1 MGRVRSLV
9 KVRPPRADFGYRS
22 GVFRSESL
30 AAFRSRDFRVFQVAR
45 FLSTIATQAQ
55 SVAVGW
61 RVYEITHEPLDL
73 GFVGLAQF
81 LPAFLLSLV
90 TGHVADRYD
99 RRRVVMV
106 CGVAMAACSALLLW
120 LAHIGN
126 ESTLAIYGVLLLFG
140 TARAF
145 QRAAGSAFLPHTV
158 PPEHFQNAVVWGSTM
173 WQIATIAGPAVGGL
187 LYWLGGGAPFV
198 YAAAAVLYGFAFV
211 FDLANGVRLGRME
224 KKAVTWS
231 TLLAGVRYVLENRIV
246 LGAIT
251 LDLFAVLLGGAV
263 ALLPVFAK
271 DILHVGPLGLGALR
285 SAPAVG
291 ASLMAIVLAW
301 RPLTRRAGRTLYICV
316 FVFGLSTIVFGLSE
330 WFLLSFFALVVGGA
344 VDMVSIVIRQTLVQT
359 ATPPEMRGRVSA
371 VNVAFIVA
379 SNELGEFE
387 SGVTAAWLGTV
398 PAVLLGGV
406 GTCGVVVA
414 CAFLFP
420 QLRRVDRLGGP

>member
-1 MGRVRSLV
+1 M
-9 KVRPPRADFGYRS
+9 FQ
-22 GVFRSESL
+22 SESL

-45 FLSTIATQAQ
+45 FLSTIATQSQ

-61 RVYEITHEPLDL
+61 QVYELTGEPLDL

-106 CGVAMAACSALLLW
+106 CGVAMALCSGLLLG
-120 LAHIGN
+120 LAQSGN
-126 ESTLAIYGVLLLFG
+126 ESTLAIYAVLFLFG

-158 PPEHFQNAVVWGSTM
+158 PDKDFPNAVVWGSSL
-173 WQIATIAGPAVGGL
+173 WQVATIAGPAVGGL
-187 LYWLGGGAPFV
+187 VYWLGGGAPFV
-198 YAAAAVLYGFAFV
+198 YGAAAVFYGIAFAF
-211 FDLANGVRLGRME
+211 DMANGVRLGRME

-231 TLLAGVRYVLENRIV
+231 TLLAGVRYVLENKIV
-246 LGAIT
+246 FGAIT

-263 ALLPVFAK
+263 ALLPIFAK

-301 RPLTRRAGRTLYICV
+301 WPLERNAGRTLYICV
-316 FVFGLSTIVFGLSE
+316 FVFGLSTIAFGLSE
-330 WFLLSFFALVVGGA
+330 IFLLSFAALVIGGA
-344 VDMVSIVIRQTLVQT
+344 VDMVSVVIRQTLVQT

-398 PAVLLGGV
+398 KAVLLGGV
-406 GTCGVVVA
+406 GTCAVVA
-414 CAFLFP
+414 AWVVLFP
-420 QLRRVDRLGGP
+420 DLRNVDRLNQAPPPKP